1 MTAPT
6 RTHASAPAT
15 TLVAGA
21 ASGAVAGIAG
31 GLVFGA
37 SMAVFGMLS
46 TVASIVHT
54 RSALVGF
61 GVHMLF
67 AVVIGAGFG
76 IFVVRQRVRARETML
91 WGTIYGAF
99 WWFLGPQTLLPL
111 LRGMPVAWS
120 LSAAQSLLPSLIGH
134 VWYGL
139 TVAAVYVLL
148 RRDRSTAPAGPWVR
162 PVVRGVLAGCV
173 VAVVVHPAAAAT
185 VGAFPVWLL
194 TGALAGIGYPL
205 LFTPQREST
214 GPALA
219 RGTVYGFL
227 LWIVI
232 GLTAQ
237 PFLHTGRLAWSPR
250 AAVPIVGQ
258 LPGYLLLGGGL
269 AVVFTWLGALA
280 RGLFVDDIRMVHAE
294 PPGARGLRATTYGAV
309 AGLAGGLIFT
319 VVMVLVGALP
329 RVAGMVGASAPAVGL
344 VLHLIIAQVIGVSYA
359 VLFRRCSFDVLS
371 GIGWGV
377 TYGFFWWVLG
387 DLTLLPALDG
397 TAIRW
402 DAAVIAAEFPSLI
415 GHLAYGAALG
425 AVFYRLEARTNPW
438 WMARSEVEAA
448 RAAARRDQALGS
460 APAVWVLVVVIA
472 LTLPVLV
479 GTQP

>member
-1 MTAPT
+1 MTTLVSEAP
-6 RTHASAPAT
+6 RT

-21 ASGAVAGIAG
+21 VSGAVAGIAG

-37 SMAVFGMLS
+37 SMAVYGMLP

-54 RSALVGF
+54 RSAVVGF
-61 GVHMLF
+61 CVHMLF

-76 IFVVRQRVRARETML
+76 VFVVRQRVRVRETML

-111 LRGMPVAWS
+111 LRGMPVEWS
-120 LSAAQSLLPSLIGH
+120 LSGAQALLPSLVGH
-134 VWYGL
+134 LWYGL
-139 TVAAVYVLL
+139 AVGAGYVLL
-148 RRDRSTAPAGPWVR
+148 RRDRTAVR
-162 PVVRGVLAGCV
+162 TRRWAWPLVRGVVAGCV
-173 VAVVVHPAAAAT
+173 VAAVVHLAAAAM
-185 VGAFPVWLL
+185 VGAFATWLL
-194 TGALAGIGYPL
+194 VGALAGVGYPL
-205 LFTPQREST
+205 LFTPRREAT

-227 LWIVI
+227 LWVVI

-237 PFLHTGRLAWSPR
+237 PLLRDGRLAWSLR
-250 AAVPIVGQ
+250 DATATVPQ
-258 LPGYLLLGGGL
+258 LPGFLLLGGGL
-269 AVVFTWLGALA
+269 AVVFGWLGALA
-280 RGLFVDDIRMVHAE
+280 HGLFADDVRTVHTE
-294 PPGARGLRATTYGAV
+294 PPGARGLRATSYGAL
-309 AGLAGGLIFT
+309 AGLAGGLVFT

-329 RVAGMVGASAPAVGL
+329 RVAGMVGATAPAVGL

-387 DLTLLPALDG
+387 DLTLLPALNG
-397 TAIRW
+397 TPIGW
-402 DAAVIAAEFPSLI
+402 DAAALAAEFPSLI

-425 AVFYRLEARTNPW
+425 AVYYRLEARTNPW
-438 WMARSEVEAA
+438 WMARGEVEAA
-448 RAAARRDQALGS
+448 RTAARREQALGA
-460 APAVWVLVVVIA
+460 APALWVLVVVIA

-479 GTQP
+479 GQQP